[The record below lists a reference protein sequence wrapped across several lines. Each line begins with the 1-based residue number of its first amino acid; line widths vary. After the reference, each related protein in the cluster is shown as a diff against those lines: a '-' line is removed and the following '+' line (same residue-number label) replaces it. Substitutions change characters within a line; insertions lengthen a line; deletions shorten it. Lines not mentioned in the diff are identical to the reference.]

1 VSALEMSLIL
11 VVTALAM
18 TILEGVNGDWAGN

>member
-1 VSALEMSLIL
+1 VSALESSLIL

-18 TILEGVNGDWAGN
+18 ANLDGEILSGRT